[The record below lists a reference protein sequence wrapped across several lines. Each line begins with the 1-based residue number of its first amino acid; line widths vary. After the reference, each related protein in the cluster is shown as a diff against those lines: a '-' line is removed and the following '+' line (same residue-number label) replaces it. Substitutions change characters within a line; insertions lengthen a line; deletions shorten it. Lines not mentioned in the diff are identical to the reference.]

1 MSRLFHVTSG
11 LLDHGIGFKLF
22 YRENSLDA
30 KDKTF
35 LTCVEHNLFVPV
47 YQTRSLRQHFSDV
60 KAAMSPYPTMFVD
73 GPFGE
78 GHQGNF

>member
-1 MSRLFHVTSG
+1 MGLGLNDFTVRIRLTQ
-11 LLDHGIGFKLF
+11 
-22 YRENSLDA
+22 

-78 GHQGNF
+78 GHQGNS